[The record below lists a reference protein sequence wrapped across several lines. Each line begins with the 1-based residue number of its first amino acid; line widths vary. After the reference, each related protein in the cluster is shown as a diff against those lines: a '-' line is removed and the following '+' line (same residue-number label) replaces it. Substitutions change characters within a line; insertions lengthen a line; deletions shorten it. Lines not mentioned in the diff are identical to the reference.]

1 MTPNQ
6 QNPSS
11 DLLRDGIHKAHTLS
25 ALLQE
30 ELALLTAGDL
40 DSFEALQSRKAEVL
54 ESLSALMPT
63 LSGEVPIEDGSDVDA
78 TVALIDD
85 IKEVLATCR
94 DAHLKNAILIDRKIE
109 ATRSALEVLRSS
121 RSADTGETYD
131 KLGSPTWLQ
140 PRQTNRRLNPPKI
153 SAGLTSPFRA
163 HHL

>member
-1 MTPNQ
+1 MTSTQ
-6 QNPSS
+6 QNLSS
-11 DLLRDGIHKAHTLS
+11 DLLRDGVHKANALS

-40 DSFEALQSRKAEVL
+40 DSFEALQSRKAEIL

-94 DAHLKNAILIDRKIE
+94 DAHLKNAVLIDRKIE

-121 RSADTGETYD
+121 RSADTVETYD
-131 KLGSPTWLQ
+131 KLGRIQRGYSRD
-140 PRQTNRRLNPPKI
+140 RQTDV
-153 SAGLTSPFRA
+153 
-163 HHL
+163 